1 MTKAAAT
8 VNEPQSKPPAPQL
21 LERAEYIEQAH
32 LYGLLGERIV
42 EQVPIQELLEQVQF
56 ELSASTQLPM
66 AVSFLLTELKHSGIM
81 APAMKRLPHY
91 FVPFQTYVI
100 SEAERDSGKFDM
112 RIALKILQ
120 AEARFRADS
129 ASREGMFFFQFEA
142 LCRNR
147 LRYDAGLKAIASDP
161 TYDPVWVNFILEL
174 RMQIGFVD
182 FADYLFM
189 HSEDYRQRLI
199 AAGEPIEG
207 KGPFIFGR
215 HEGRIAFSGRQRD
228 PLFLFAALQRHLGY
242 PQVPRPVV
250 IDRTIELVPQ
260 LQRRVDRLETRL
272 QLLEQENRTGIDIT
286 KFYGKDKPI
295 LPD

>member
-1 MTKAAAT
+1 M
-8 VNEPQSKPPAPQL
+8 
-21 LERAEYIEQAH
+21 LERAEYIEQTH
-32 LYGLLGERIV
+32 LFGLLGERII

-56 ELSASTQLPM
+56 ELSASTQLPL

-81 APAMKRLPHY
+81 GPAMMRLPHY
-91 FVPFQTYVI
+91 FVPFQTYLI
-100 SEAERDSGKFDM
+100 SEAERDTGKFDM
-112 RIALKILQ
+112 RVALRILQ

-142 LCRNR
+142 ICRNR
-147 LRYDAGLKAIASDP
+147 LRYDQGLKAIASDP
-161 TYDPVWVNFILEL
+161 TYDPDWVNFILRL

-189 HSEDYRQRLI
+189 HSDDYRQRLLD
-199 AAGEPIEG
+199 AGEPLEG

-215 HEGRIAFSGRQRD
+215 HEGRIAFSGRNRD

-242 PQVPRPVV
+242 PPVPRPLVV
-250 IDRTIELVPQ
+250 DRTIELIPL
-260 LQRRVDRLETRL
+260 LQRRVDRLEARL

>member
-1 MTKAAAT
+1 MTKAGAT
-8 VNEPQSKPPAPQL
+8 VNERQSMPPAPQM

-91 FVPFQTYVI
+91 FVPFQTYLV

-120 AEARFRADS
+120 AEARFRSES

-161 TYDPVWVNFILEL
+161 TYDPVWVEFILEL

-189 HSEDYRQRLI
+189 HSEDYRRRLLD
-199 AAGEPIEG
+199 AGESIEG

>member
-1 MTKAAAT
+1 M
-8 VNEPQSKPPAPQL
+8 
-21 LERAEYIEQAH
+21 LERAEYIEQTH
-32 LYGLLGERIV
+32 LFGLLGERII

-56 ELSASTQLPM
+56 ELSASTQLPL

-81 APAMKRLPHY
+81 GPAMMRLPHY
-91 FVPFQTYVI
+91 FVPFQTYLI
-100 SEAERDSGKFDM
+100 SEAERDTGKFDM
-112 RIALKILQ
+112 RVALRILQ

-142 LCRNR
+142 ICRNR
-147 LRYDAGLKAIASDP
+147 LRYDQGLKAIASDP
-161 TYDPVWVNFILEL
+161 TYDPDWVNFILQL

-189 HSEDYRQRLI
+189 HSDDYRQRLVD
-199 AAGEPIEG
+199 AGEPLED

-215 HEGRIAFSGRQRD
+215 HEGRIAFSGRNRD

-242 PQVPRPVV
+242 PPVPRPLVV
-250 IDRTIELVPQ
+250 DRTIELIPL
-260 LQRRVDRLETRL
+260 LQRRVDRLEARL

>member
-147 LRYDAGLKAIASDP
+147 LRYDAGLTAIASDP

-189 HSEDYRQRLI
+189 HSDDYRQRLI

-250 IDRTIELVPQ
+250 VDRTIELVPQ